1 MIWFV
6 IGVILGV
13 TFAAILEIKI
23 LDISGSLVIQE
34 SEEGPYIFL
43 ELEKPVREVLDRHT
57 VTLQVRKNKYSTHK

>member
-6 IGVILGV
+6 IGFILGV

-23 LDISGSLVIQE
+23 LDIAGSLVIQE